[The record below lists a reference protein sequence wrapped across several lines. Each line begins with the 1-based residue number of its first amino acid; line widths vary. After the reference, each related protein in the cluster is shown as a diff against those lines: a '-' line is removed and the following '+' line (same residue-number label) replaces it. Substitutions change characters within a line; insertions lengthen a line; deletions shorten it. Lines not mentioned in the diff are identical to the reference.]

1 MSKELKP
8 KRPRG
13 RPPKTLANAET
24 RKQLIRSGL
33 IFLTERGY
41 SSAGINEIIAHAGV
55 PKGCFYHYFRSKED
69 FGDHLIEAYQSY
81 FSEKLGRFFQDETRS
96 PIERLEAFIEDA
108 TSGMAKHHFTR
119 GCLVGNLGQ
128 EMGTLPEDFRCK
140 LVSIFQDWQNR
151 TEDCI
156 RLAQTVGQIGNHH
169 DPKERAALFWI
180 GWEGAVL
187 RAKLERSP
195 RPLTVFANGFFN
207 LLSK

>member
-1 MSKELKP
+1 MSSEPKP

-13 RPPKTLANAET
+13 RPPKIPADAET

-41 SSAGINEIIAHAGV
+41 SSAGINEIINHAGV

-69 FGDHLIEAYQSY
+69 FGDQLIEAYQNY
-81 FSEKLGRFFQDETRS
+81 FSEKLERCLQDETR
-96 PIERLEAFIEDA
+96 PPLERLQGFVAEA
-108 TSGMAKHHFTR
+108 TTGMTKHHFTR

-128 EMGTLPEDFRCK
+128 EMGTLPETFRSK

-151 TEDCI
+151 TENCL
-156 RLAQTVGQIGNHH
+156 RLAQSAGQIGHHH

-187 RAKLERSP
+187 RAKLERGP
-195 RPLTVFANGFFN
+195 QPLTVFANGFFS